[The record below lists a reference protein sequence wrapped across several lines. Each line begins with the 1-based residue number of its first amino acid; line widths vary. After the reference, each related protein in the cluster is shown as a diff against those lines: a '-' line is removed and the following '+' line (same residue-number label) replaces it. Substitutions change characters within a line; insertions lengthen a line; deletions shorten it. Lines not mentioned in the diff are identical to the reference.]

1 MSIRADRAHHGS
13 DNSHFSLA
21 PRGNDMLYLVKLPAI
36 GFRVA
41 VQVFRCPT
49 CMTIS
54 SKAPEEAV
62 VKHADCNAAGRQR
75 NEVIECCGLH
85 VCFWHFFRHAGW
97 R

>member
-1 MSIRADRAHHGS
+1 ML
-13 DNSHFSLA
+13 LA
-21 PRGNDMLYLVKLPAI
+21 KLPAI

-62 VKHADCNAAGRQR
+62 VKHVVLNAAGRQR
-75 NEVIECCGLH
+75 NEVIE
-85 VCFWHFFRHAGW
+85 
-97 R
+97 